1 MSLVAGGPWLFSPLL
16 VYTLKRLR
24 FSKVVS
30 MRPGE
35 RPGILRKCLQTK
47 GLRHLLKLF
56 DPIPAVPAG
65 FSQIH
70 HKERLPSPVVNV
82 KHPRFGFLGYHHEQ
96 ESSLRIVHPLLELP
110 LCPPRKSQDQCILIQ
125 PVQAETLCVWA
136 MHAQHFVD
144 NQTIHHGH
152 RNSPF
157 ILRSQVVYRHTV
169 PPRCVN
175 APRPSASAVC
185 LCGVTTESSERRTA
199 PSRKASASIPARIYI
214 RIGSQAARSLALPP
228 AATALADS
236 FARTSQRSWSRSDP
250 WPRTQCHFV
259 SCWPATDANSSHKS
273 RFAMAS

>member
-1 MSLVAGGPWLFSPLL
+1 MSLVAGGPWLFFPLL

-24 FSKVVS
+24 SSKVVS

-70 HKERLPSPVVNV
+70 HKERLPSPVVDV

-96 ESSLRIVHPLLELP
+96 EGSFRVIKPLLELP
-110 LCPPRKSQDQCILIQ
+110 LCPPRKSQDQRILIQ
-125 PVQAETLCVWA
+125 PVQSKTLCVRA

-152 RNSPF
+152 RSSPSF
-157 ILRSQVVYRHTV
+157 FVAKWFTGTRIL
-169 PPRCVN
+169 PRRVN
-175 APRPSASAVC
+175 ALRPSASAVC
-185 LCGVTTESSERRTA
+185 LCGVT
-199 PSRKASASIPARIYI
+199 
-214 RIGSQAARSLALPP
+214 
-228 AATALADS
+228 
-236 FARTSQRSWSRSDP
+236 
-250 WPRTQCHFV
+250 
-259 SCWPATDANSSHKS
+259 
-273 RFAMAS
+273 

>member
-1 MSLVAGGPWLFSPLL
+1 MSLVAGGPWLFFPLL

-47 GLRHLLKLF
+47 GLRHMLKLF

-70 HKERLPSPVVNV
+70 HKERLPSPVVDV

-96 ESSLRIVHPLLELP
+96 EGSFRVIKPLLEPP
-110 LCPPRKSQDQCILIQ
+110 LCPPRKSQDQRILIQ
-125 PVQAETLCVWA
+125 PVQSKTFCVRVL
-136 MHAQHFVD
+136 HAQHFVD

-157 ILRSQVVYRHTV
+157 VFRSQVVYRHTV
-169 PPRCVN
+169 SPRCVN
-175 APRPSASAVC
+175 TPPDFCVGRVPVWI
-185 LCGVTTESSERRTA
+185 TTESSERGTA
-199 PSRKASASIPARIYI
+199 PSRRAGR
-214 RIGSQAARSLALPP
+214 RFPP
-228 AATALADS
+228 AYIKDRKSGRQVLGRPS
-236 FARTSQRSWSRSDP
+236 RRYRSR
-250 WPRTQCHFV
+250 
-259 SCWPATDANSSHKS
+259 
-273 RFAMAS
+273 